1 MTDYTIYNRHYQYM
15 EQVLRSLRTS
25 NSGTGL
31 NNVNQVGFLDVFK
44 SIGQNTVSAPE
55 SMEAIFEEAAEAYDV
70 PVNLLKA
77 MAKVESGFDENAVSS
92 AGAQGVMQLM
102 PATARSLGVQDP
114 FDARENIM
122 GGAKYISQMLKTYD
136 GDIDLALAA
145 YNAGSG
151 NVSKYGGVPPFPE
164 TINYINRIKGYMG
177 ENLTVD
183 KQVVTGGYGR
193 SAGIGTDAGAF
204 AVLEETAVGSALLL
218 VELMKNRLQ
227 MQINNNI
234 LSDSYDNT
242 GIGV

>member
-1 MTDYTIYNRHYQYM
+1 
-15 EQVLRSLRTS
+15 
-25 NSGTGL
+25 
-31 NNVNQVGFLDVFK
+31 
-44 SIGQNTVSAPE
+44 
-55 SMEAIFEEAAEAYDV
+55 
-70 PVNLLKA
+70 
-77 MAKVESGFDENAVSS
+77 
-92 AGAQGVMQLM
+92 
-102 PATARSLGVQDP
+102 
-114 FDARENIM
+114 M

-164 TINYINRIKGYMG
+164 TINYISKIKGDMG

-183 KQVVTGGYGR
+183 KQVVTGGNGR